1 MDRLLVAYAP
11 QAHGPETLFICVVET
26 APRFP
31 NISGLVSLGLK
42 LLLILQSAMLVVLA
56 WLCRSTD

>member
-1 MDRLLVAYAP
+1 MVAYAP

-26 APRFP
+26 APSFP
-31 NISGLVSLGLK
+31 TLGLK